1 MNEQKQV
8 ALLERYGEAVMRI
21 NACLTETPDLAQTL
35 VGRWANG
42 SLLAQVV
49 HLEAFIEKDCRFSYD
64 TFWPM
69 HTRIVMTLIFATL
82 SLIGIVGNL
91 LIILVV
97 FRVRGMVS
105 HFGG

>member
-35 VGRWANG
+35 
-42 SLLAQVV
+42 V